1 MATIG
6 CAKSWKNPRIEID
19 EDPPKIPDV
28 IVLHKEFEPDGL
40 QKSKYFKWVLI

>member
-1 MATIG
+1 MIG

-28 IVLHKEFEPDGL
+28 IVLHKEFKPQMD
-40 QKSKYFKWVLI
+40 SKNLNISNGC